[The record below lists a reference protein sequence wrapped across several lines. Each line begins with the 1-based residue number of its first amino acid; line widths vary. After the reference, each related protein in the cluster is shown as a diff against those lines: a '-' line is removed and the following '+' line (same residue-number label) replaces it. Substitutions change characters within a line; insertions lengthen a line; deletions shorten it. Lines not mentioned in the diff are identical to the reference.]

1 MFKQDAINY
10 FGSKS
15 KLAKAAGVAPASVSV
30 SVWGELVPEKNAMRL
45 QLASEGVL
53 QYDTEVYDQHAKAKR
68 SGEVNHE
75 NQA

>member
-1 MFKQDAINY
+1 VFKQDAINY

-30 SVWGELVPEKNAMRL
+30 WGELVPEKNAMRL
-45 QLASEGVL
+45 QLASGGVL
-53 QYDTEVYDQHAKAKR
+53 QYDPEVYDQHAKAKR

>member
-15 KLAKAAGVAPASVSV
+15 KLAKAAGVAPRQFPFGVNSFLKKCDEAATGF
-30 SVWGELVPEKNAMRL
+30 W
-45 QLASEGVL
+45 GVL
-53 QYDTEVYDQHAKAKR
+53 QYDPEVYDQHAKAKR

>member
-30 SVWGELVPEKNAMRL
+30 WGDLVPEKNAMRL
-45 QLASEGVL
+45 QLASEGAL
-53 QYDTEVYDQHAKAKR
+53 QYDPEVYDQHAKAKR

>member
-15 KLAKAAGVAPASVSV
+15 KLAKATGVAPASV

-45 QLASEGVL
+45 QLASGGVL
-53 QYDTEVYDQHAKAKR
+53 QYDPEVYDQHAKAKR

>member
-15 KLAKAAGVAPASVSV
+15 KLAKAVGVAPASV

-53 QYDTEVYDQHAKAKR
+53 QYDPEVYDQHAKAKR

>member
-30 SVWGELVPEKNAMRL
+30 WGDLVPEKNAMRL

-53 QYDTEVYDQHAKAKR
+53 QYDPEVYDQHAKAKR
-68 SGEVNHE
+68 AGEVNHE

>member
-30 SVWGELVPEKNAMRL
+30 WGELVPEKNAMRL
-45 QLASEGVL
+45 QLASGGVL
-53 QYDTEVYDQHAKAKR
+53 QYNPEVYDQHAKAKR

>member
-30 SVWGELVPEKNAMRL
+30 WGDLVPEKNAMRL
-45 QLASEGVL
+45 QLASGGVL
-53 QYDTEVYDQHAKAKR
+53 QYDPKVYDQHAKAKR

>member
-30 SVWGELVPEKNAMRL
+30 WGELVPEKNAMRL

-53 QYDTEVYDQHAKAKR
+53 QYDPEVYDQHAKAKR

>member
-30 SVWGELVPEKNAMRL
+30 WGELVPEKNAMRL
-45 QLASEGVL
+45 
-53 QYDTEVYDQHAKAKR
+53 
-68 SGEVNHE
+68 
-75 NQA
+75 

>member
-15 KLAKAAGVAPASVSV
+15 KLAKAAGVSPASV

-45 QLASEGVL
+45 QLASGGVL
-53 QYDTEVYDQHAKAKR
+53 QYDPEVYDQHAKAKR

>member
-30 SVWGELVPEKNAMRL
+30 WGDLVPEKNAIRL

-53 QYDTEVYDQHAKAKR
+53 QYDPEVYDQHAKAKR

>member
-30 SVWGELVPEKNAMRL
+30 WGELVPEKNAMRL
-45 QLASEGVL
+45 QLASGGVL
-53 QYDTEVYDQHAKAKR
+53 QYDPEVYDQHAKAKR
-68 SGEVNHE
+68 SGEVNYE

>member
-30 SVWGELVPEKNAMRL
+30 WGDLVPEKNAMRL

-53 QYDTEVYDQHAKAKR
+53 QYDPEVYDQHAKAKR

>member
-30 SVWGELVPEKNAMRL
+30 WGDLVPEKNAMRL
-45 QLASEGVL
+45 QIASGDEL
-53 QYDTEVYDQHAKAKR
+53 QYDPEIYDKAKR
-68 SGEVNHE
+68 TGEVNHE

>member
-30 SVWGELVPEKNAMRL
+30 WGELVPEKNAMRL
-45 QLASEGVL
+45 QLASGGVL
-53 QYDTEVYDQHAKAKR
+53 QYDPDVYDQHAKAKR

>member
-30 SVWGELVPEKNAMRL
+30 WGELVPEKNAMRL
-45 QLASEGVL
+45 QLASGGVL
-53 QYDTEVYDQHAKAKR
+53 QYDPEVYDQHAKAKR

>member
-30 SVWGELVPEKNAMRL
+30 WGELVPEKNAMRL
-45 QLASEGVL
+45 QLASGGVL
-53 QYDTEVYDQHAKAKR
+53 QYDPEIYDQHAKAKR

>member
-15 KLAKAAGVAPASVSV
+15 KLAKDAGVAPASVSV
-30 SVWGELVPEKNAMRL
+30 WGDLVPEKNAMRL

-53 QYDTEVYDQHAKAKR
+53 QYDPEVYDQHAKAKR

>member
-30 SVWGELVPEKNAMRL
+30 WGELVPEKNAMRL
-45 QLASEGVL
+45 QLASGGVL
-53 QYDTEVYDQHAKAKR
+53 QYHPEVYDQHAKAKR

>member
-30 SVWGELVPEKNAMRL
+30 WGELVPEKNAMRL
-45 QLASEGVL
+45 QLASGGVL
-53 QYDTEVYDQHAKAKR
+53 QYDPEVYDQHAKAKR
-68 SGEVNHE
+68 SCEVNHE

>member
-1 MFKQDAINY
+1 MFEQDAINY

-15 KLAKAAGVAPASVSV
+15 KLAKAAGVAPASV

-53 QYDTEVYDQHAKAKR
+53 QYDPEVYDQHAKAKR

>member
-30 SVWGELVPEKNAMRL
+30 WGDLVPEKNAMRL
-45 QLASEGVL
+45 QLASGGVL
-53 QYDTEVYDQHAKAKR
+53 QYDPEVYDQHAKAKR

>member
-15 KLAKAAGVAPASVSV
+15 KLAKASGVAPASV

-45 QLASEGVL
+45 QLASGGVL
-53 QYDTEVYDQHAKAKR
+53 QYDPEVYDQHAKAKR

>member
-1 MFKQDAINY
+1 VFKQDAINY

-30 SVWGELVPEKNAMRL
+30 WGELVPEKNAMRL

-53 QYDTEVYDQHAKAKR
+53 HYDPEVYDQHAKAKR

>member
-10 FGSKS
+10 FGRKS
-15 KLAKAAGVAPASVSV
+15 KLAKAAGVAPASV

-53 QYDTEVYDQHAKAKR
+53 QYDPEVYDQHAKAKR

>member
-30 SVWGELVPEKNAMRL
+30 WGELVPEKNAMRL

-53 QYDTEVYDQHAKAKR
+53 QYDPEVYDHHAKAKR

>member
-30 SVWGELVPEKNAMRL
+30 WGELVPEKNAMRL
-45 QLASEGVL
+45 QLASGGVL
-53 QYDTEVYDQHAKAKR
+53 QYDPEVYDQHAKARR